1 MVKAVLFDF
10 DGVLTTEATGSYSIC
25 SYISKNANINK
36 DLFQKEY
43 YKYNEKLLYGEISH
57 KDIWSR
63 LCENLGQDIPYKI
76 LEESFINTPI
86 DTEMMKLVYSLK
98 EQGYKI
104 AMVTDNKKDRI
115 YSIVNYHKLNAV
127 FDVIAVSAEVGSGK
141 KDYEIF
147 PPTINKL
154 QVEAD
159 ECVFIDNNEKN
170 LIVPKKMGM
179 KVIYF
184 DDYTRNKKLLFI
196 PVWASCFAVRK

>member
-10 DGVLTTEATGSYSIC
+10 DGVLTTDATGSYSIC

-115 YSIVNYHKLNAV
+115 YSIVNYHNLDKV
-127 FDVIAVSAEVGSGK
+127 FDFIAISADVGSGK
-141 KDYEIF
+141 KEYEIF
-147 PPTINKL
+147 TQAIDKL
-154 QVEAD
+154 QVQAE
-159 ECVFIDNNEKN
+159 ECVFIDNNKEN
-170 LIVPKKMGM
+170 LIVPRKMGM

-184 DDYTRNKKLLFI
+184 DDSNRNYNNFLMELYKSI
-196 PVWASCFAVRK
+196 